1 MKNFLKDSWFTTI
14 FTGKTTEGDKISAT
28 TMNVTK
34 IVSFFVALFAGLTQI
49 IKLTADKFP
58 ITAGQMVAIWLV
70 VATLVVFLVIADMA
84 TRAYVTAHT
93 PPSAERAPETSGKR
107 VAQGRTDSNGLV
119 PASKERVHVRFDSD
133 GAGFETYVEPMLI
146 HR

>member
-1 MKNFLKDSWFTTI
+1 MENFLKDSWFTTI

-34 IVSFFVALFAGLTQI
+34 IVTFFVTLFAGLTQI

-93 PPSAERAPETSGKR
+93 PPPAAREPDTSRQGA
-107 VAQGRTDSNGLV
+107 AQRKTDAL
-119 PASKERVHVRFDSD
+119 PASEQHVHVRFDSD
-133 GAGFETYVEPMLI
+133 GGGFETYVEPELVI
-146 HR
+146 R